1 MQRALLSQGWVRA
14 VVKDEVELL
23 ELNGRRDYEACVATI
38 TKLLGNVLASPDEP
52 KFRKIRTSN
61 AAFAAKVYSCKGAPE
76 LLALAGFDDAPES
89 GHLVLPA
96 GADLAPLQH
105 ALDLL
110 KAQAAGRTEAE
121 EKKRKAEER
130 AKHSNSE
137 NLSKDTLR
145 MASTGWAHMKRAT
158 KITGQAALALK
169 ASLWVDDETENANL
183 ER

>member
-1 MQRALLSQGWVRA
+1 MRRSLDVVRQSIVGKTEADKKADKEREEAEEAARKAEVQRKNIEKWNKQ
-14 VVKDEVELL
+14 
-23 ELNGRRDYEACVATI
+23 AT
-38 TKLLGNVLASPDEP
+38 NEDVLAEM
-52 KFRKIRTSN
+52 FQTSS
-61 AAFAAKVYSCKGAPE
+61 AKGEKDPRE
-76 LLALAGFDDAPES
+76 IERERL
-89 GHLVLPA
+89 
-96 GADLAPLQH
+96 
-105 ALDLL
+105 
-110 KAQAAGRTEAE
+110 

>member
-1 MQRALLSQGWVRA
+1 MRRSLDVVRQSIVGKTEADRKADKEREEEEEAARKAEQQR
-14 VVKDEVELL
+14 KNVEKW
-23 ELNGRRDYEACVATI
+23 NRTAT
-38 TKLLGNVLASPDEP
+38 NEDVLAEM
-52 KFRKIRTSN
+52 FAT
-61 AAFAAKVYSCKGAPE
+61 AAN
-76 LLALAGFDDAPES
+76 S
-89 GHLVLPA
+89 GGKDPREIERERL
-96 GADLAPLQH
+96 
-105 ALDLL
+105 
-110 KAQAAGRTEAE
+110 

-137 NLSKDTLR
+137 NLSRDTLR